1 MKLRLANYALLYP
14 ISLTVLLLSQGC
26 ARVPSSAKGS
36 GTQLIVT
43 MTVAGNINPNDFY
56 FVLFNA
62 TSNPVA
68 SQGPIPVV
76 ASPWG
81 NGFAAGQFTGF
92 VRVDSSQPNGGY
104 GVYSVVPDTS
114 LQTFTYLGSPIN
126 TTPVTGSSTFIQ
138 FTIPLSQLATSS
150 LRASDI
156 TAVQMNFI
164 NTDRIPVNPNDT
176 NTKEFDAL
184 GDARIPSQVN
194 DPITIPVQQAGTYS
208 NSSALDK
215 EPEGDVTECGNGV
228 FTTVNNSDLDIVDW
242 SVQVVQ

>member
-1 MKLRLANYALLYP
+1 MKYALVYP
-14 ISLTVLLLSQGC
+14 ICATFLVFNQGC
-26 ARVPSSAKGS
+26 ASVPAGARVTGP
-36 GTQLIVT
+36 QLIVT
-43 MTVAGNINPNDFY
+43 MTVAGNINPNDYY

-104 GVYSVVPDTS
+104 GVYSVVPNTN
-114 LQTFTYLGSPIN
+114 LQTFSYLGSPIN
-126 TTPVTGSSTFIQ
+126 TTPVTAGSTFIQ
-138 FTIPLSQLATSS
+138 FTIPLSQLATPSLSASS
-150 LRASDI
+150 I

-164 NTDRIPVNPNDT
+164 NTDRIPINPNDP

-194 DPITIPVQQAGTYS
+194 DPVTIPVTQSGTFD
-208 NSSALDK
+208 NATALDK
-215 EPEGDVTECGNGV
+215 EPEGDVTTCGNGV
-228 FTTVNNSDLDIVDW
+228 FQTVSNPDLDIIDW